1 VRLSRL
7 PLSALALLLCACG
20 GGSSSSD
27 DPSGPP
33 PPPPPPPPGNSAPVA
48 RIAAVSAATAASP
61 LAFDGSAS
69 SDADGHAITLHW
81 DFGDGLRGGGARIA
95 HVFERAGR
103 YTVTL
108 TATDAEGAIGRAT
121 LAVDVSAEPAP
132 ARTQTV
138 SGRVSALDGSPLA
151 DVSVQA
157 GALTASTDANGDVS
171 LELGIGTPQTL
182 RLRRAGY
189 VDQVRTLRFPESGGG
204 DTHFD
209 IAMRPA
215 AAAQTLPDAGAGGTL
230 TGQHGAQIVLPAAA
244 LVDASGAAVSGPVD
258 IAITPIDIREP
269 GAGGF
274 PGRFEGVAADASVRR
289 IVSFGTTDFVL
300 SQGGRRLQLA
310 PGKSAQILLPLYAGR
325 WLDGHAVTVGERI
338 PLWSLDEASGL
349 WIQEGE
355 GEAVA
360 SEASPS
366 GLAMRANVAHF
377 TAWNAD
383 HIADERAPP
392 VSGRC
397 VYDTD
402 IGVPGA
408 EAQFQTATL
417 CNWLAEMDRG
427 IGPQGGAPA
436 RGSAPRKAETLAL
449 PGFAERGSIPVSG
462 DVLPLPANA
471 PIRFSVTAL
480 NGAFVGS
487 ATLAADSTA
496 TEVIVKM
503 RPLQSAGGG
512 DGEAVTLP
520 FERALSFEQ
529 GQVQSFRFSGNAFRY
544 LRIGLTAGASGS
556 LPQGEMRLL
565 RNGVGVASGPI
576 RNAFSLLLDADGE
589 YRLEFVSSAQSAAS
603 LRIEQLGT
611 LQQEALALPLDLA
624 RNLPALSVLRAN
636 FELDAPRTL
645 FFALR
650 ENRFRYR
657 LIGPDGREAFNFAPD
672 GDGSGSAF
680 TFNQRT
686 LALPAGRY
694 AFEAAQLDGDDGA
707 PLNAAA
713 IVTQWQPQGAPLEG
727 YGLLDLL
734 ADRDGAPVLLLA
746 RHYSEG
752 NAARVALAL
761 RRWSGSEWREVAA
774 ELAGLSPRACGSAD
788 ADFAASLAFDADNRP
803 LLAYVEAAG
812 VGNAT
817 RTRARRYDG
826 SAWVAY
832 GSADGTVSQ
841 SAGNVA
847 CDTARVQLRVGGSLV
862 LIAQRSS
869 ASTAEF
875 TVARLDGAIWRG
887 LAAEVATADVL
898 DGSRFDLQL
907 APDGAALVVSSL
919 RGSAEAAKLR
929 RYDAAT
935 RTWVGVG
942 ADGGKL
948 PMPAG
953 QGGQFDPLLRFT
965 ASGQPIVAGGNRSA
979 IAVFRYDGSAW
990 TAGAPWTP
998 AADASLQPEVGFAIR
1013 DGAAVLAWS
1022 RYETRNGRGLNTPL
1036 VQSAD
1041 AADRYT
1047 AYGADDGAVP
1057 QFSPQGQA
1065 PASGFTADSGR
1076 QQKLLVVGDALYQA
1090 LEASSSDGTRSRA
1103 KVTLLRHVP

>member
-1 VRLSRL
+1 MRLFRL
-7 PLSALALLLCACG
+7 PLSGLALLLCACG
-20 GGSSSSD
+20 GGSSPSD
-27 DPSGPP
+27 DPSGP

-48 RIAAVSAATAASP
+48 RIAAVSGATAASP

-69 SDADGHAITLHW
+69 SDADGQPITLHW
-81 DFGDGLRGGGARIA
+81 DFGDGLRGGGGRIA
-95 HVFERAGR
+95 HVYERAGR

-121 LAVDVSAEPAP
+121 LAVDVNAGPAP

-157 GALTASTDANGDVS
+157 GSVTATTDANGEVR

-182 RLRRAGY
+182 RLRGAGY
-189 VDQVRTLRFPESGGG
+189 VDQVRTLRFPESGGE
-204 DTHFD
+204 DARFD

-258 IAITPIDIREP
+258 IAITPIDIREA

-274 PGRFEGVAADASVRR
+274 PGRFEGVAAEASVRR

-310 PGKSAQILLPLYAGR
+310 AGKSAQILLPLYAGR

-338 PLWSLDEASGL
+338 ALWSLDEASGL

-355 GEAVA
+355 GDVVA
-360 SEASPS
+360 AAAAPS
-366 GLAMRANVAHF
+366 GYALRANVAHF

-392 VSGRC
+392 VTGRC

-402 IGVPGA
+402 IDVPGA
-408 EAQFQTATL
+408 RDHFATATL

-427 IGPQGGAPA
+427 IGPQGAPA
-436 RGSAPRKAETLAL
+436 RGSAPGKAETIAL

-544 LRIGLTAGASGS
+544 LRIGLSAGASGS

-636 FELDAPRTL
+636 FELDAARTL

-680 TFNQRT
+680 TFHQRT

-713 IVTQWQPQGAPLEG
+713 VVTQWQPQGAPLEG

-774 ELAGLSPRACGSAD
+774 ELPGLSPRACGSAD

-803 LLAYVEAAG
+803 LLAYVEATG
-812 VGNAT
+812 IGNAT

-826 SAWVAY
+826 AAWVAY
-832 GSADGTVSQ
+832 GSVDGAVGQ

-847 CDTARVQLRVGGSLV
+847 CDTARVQLRVQGSLA
-862 LIAQRSS
+862 LIAQRST
-869 ASTAEF
+869 ASGSEF
-875 TVARLDGAIWRG
+875 TVTRLDGAYWRG
-887 LAAEVATADVL
+887 LAADAAAADVL
-898 DGSRFDLQL
+898 DGSRFDLQI
-907 APDGAALVVSSL
+907 APDGAALVASSL
-919 RGSAEAAKLR
+919 RGSAEAARVR

-935 RTWVGVG
+935 RAWVGVG
-942 ADGGKL
+942 ADAGKL
-948 PMPAG
+948 PMPTG

-965 ASGQPIVAGGNRSA
+965 ASGQPIVAGGNRGS
-979 IAVFRYDGSAW
+979 IAVFRYDGNAW
-990 TAGAPWTP
+990 TAGSPWTP
-998 AADASLQPEVGFAIR
+998 AADASLQPELGFAIK

-1022 RYETRNGRGLNTPL
+1022 RYETRNGRGLSTPL
-1036 VQSAD
+1036 VQSVD

-1065 PASGFTADSGR
+1065 PASGFAADSGR

>member
-1 VRLSRL
+1 VRLFRL
-7 PLSALALLLCACG
+7 PLFGLSLLLCACG

-27 DPSGPP
+27 DSSG

-48 RIAAVSAATAASP
+48 RIAAVAAGTAASP

-69 SDADGHAITLHW
+69 SDADGHAIRLHW

-95 HVFERAGR
+95 HVYGRAGR

-108 TATDAEGAIGRAT
+108 TGTDSEGAVGRAT
-121 LAVDVSAEPAP
+121 LAVEVSPEPAP
-132 ARTQTV
+132 VRTQAV
-138 SGRVSALDGSPLA
+138 AGRVTALDGSPLA

-157 GALTASTDANGDVS
+157 ASLTASTDANGEVT

-182 RLRRAGY
+182 RLRRPGY
-189 VDQVRTLRFPESGGG
+189 VDQVRTLSFPASGGN
-204 DTHFD
+204 DARFD

-244 LVDASGAAVSGPVD
+244 LVDASGAAASGPVD
-258 IAITPIDIREP
+258 ITITPIDIREP

-300 SQGGRRLQLA
+300 SQAGRRLQLA
-310 PGKSAQILLPLYAGR
+310 PGKSAQILLPLYADR

-366 GLAMRANVAHF
+366 GLAMRASVAHF

-392 VSGRC
+392 VTGRC

-408 EAQFQTATL
+408 RDHFATATL

-427 IGPQGGAPA
+427 IGPQGAPA
-436 RGSAPRKAETLAL
+436 RGGAPSKAEVVAL

-462 DVLPLPANA
+462 DVLPLPAGA
-471 PIRFSVTAL
+471 PIRFSVSAL

-487 ATLAADSTA
+487 ATLAADSAA

-520 FERALSFEQ
+520 FERSLSFEQ
-529 GQVQSFRFSGNAFRY
+529 GQVQGFRFNGSAFRY
-544 LRIGLTAGASGS
+544 LRIKLTPGAAGS

-576 RNAFSLLLDADGE
+576 RNALSLLLDADGE
-589 YRLEFVSSAQSAAS
+589 YRLEIVSSTASAAS
-603 LRIEQLGT
+603 LRIEQFGSA
-611 LQQEALALPLDLA
+611 QQESLALPLDLA
-624 RNLPALSVLRAN
+624 RNLTALTALRAN

-645 FFALR
+645 FFGLR

-657 LIGPDGREAFNFAPD
+657 LIKPDGSEAFNFVPD

-680 TFNQRT
+680 TFRQRT

-694 AFEAAQLDGDDGA
+694 AFEAAQLDGEEGA

-713 IVTQWQPQGAPLEG
+713 VVTQWQPQGALLEG
-727 YGLLDLL
+727 YGLLDLV
-734 ADRDGAPVLLLA
+734 ADREGAPVLLLS
-746 RHYSEG
+746 RRYSEG

-761 RRWSGSEWREVAA
+761 RRWSGSEWREAGP
-774 ELAGLSPRACGSAD
+774 ELAGLLPRACGSAD

-803 LLAYVEAAG
+803 LLAYVEATG

-826 SAWVAY
+826 AAWVAY
-832 GSADGTVSQ
+832 GGVDGAVGQ

-847 CDTARVQLRVGGSLV
+847 CDTARVQLRVHGSLA
-862 LIAQRSS
+862 LIAQRSTES
-869 ASTAEF
+869 GSEF
-875 TVARLDGAIWRG
+875 TVARLDGTLWRG
-887 LAAEVATADVL
+887 LAADSAAADVL

-907 APDGAALVVSSL
+907 ASDGAVLVASSL
-919 RGSAEAAKLR
+919 RGSVEAATVR
-929 RYDAAT
+929 RFDAAT
-935 RTWVGVG
+935 RAWTGVG
-942 ADGGKL
+942 ADAGKL
-948 PMPAG
+948 PLPAG

-990 TAGAPWTP
+990 TAGSPWRP
-998 AADASLQPEVGFAIR
+998 AADASLQPEVGFALK
-1013 DGAAVLAWS
+1013 DGTAVLAWS
-1022 RYETRNGRGLNTPL
+1022 RYETRNGRGLSTPL
-1036 VQSAD
+1036 VQSVD

-1065 PASGFTADSGR
+1065 PASGFVPDSGR

-1090 LEASSSDGTRSRA
+1090 IEASSSDGTRSSA